1 MSFKPAFLAVLALL
15 VLQVFMSTSPQVEAV
30 RFPIWC
36 FCGDSKTKTEIMCR
50 FASANWDGG
59 SCGLDNQRAYTA
71 FVDACKQ
78 NGAISATRFSSAPL
92 LIHCKNPKP
101 FPQVATASKQDL
113 RLKMSFKPAFLV
125 VLALALLQVNMTTH
139 PHNLVETVNI
149 PIWCICVDKTQFC
162 CNYAG
167 GNWDGGSCGLS
178 NIDKYQYFS
187 LSCSIRDPYNNRKQC
202 WN

>member
-15 VLQVFMSTSPQVEAV
+15 VLQMFMSTSPQVEAV

-36 FCGDSKTKTEIMCR
+36 FCGDSKTKTEIIR
-50 FASANWDGG
+50 
-59 SCGLDNQRAYTA
+59 
-71 FVDACKQ
+71 V
-78 NGAISATRFSSAPL
+78 TRFRGDRSQYFYSGMTRSKQQPHW
-92 LIHCKNPKP
+92 ITPIRQWIVCDKNPNP

-149 PIWCICVDKTQFC
+149 PIWCIRVDKTQSC